1 MLVSSMGLPKTPL
14 LTTDAIILD
23 ENNDIVLIKRK
34 NNPYKDHWAIP
45 GGFVEIG
52 ESVEES
58 CIREA
63 KEETNLDV
71 EIISLIGVYSR
82 PNRDPRG
89 HTVTVAF
96 LTKPVSGE
104 LRADTDAK
112 EVKKINIS
120 KSNNID
126 LAFDHNEIM
135 ADAINL
141 INIF

>member
-1 MLVSSMGLPKTPL
+1 MSLPKTPL
-14 LTTDAIILD
+14 LTTDAVILD
-23 ENNDIVLIKRK
+23 ENNDIVLIKRM

-52 ESVEES
+52 ETVEES

-71 EIISLIGVYSR
+71 EIVSLVGIYSK

-96 LTKPVSGE
+96 LTKPLSSD
-104 LRADTDAK
+104 LKADSDAK
-112 EVKKINIS
+112 EVMKVNIQ
-120 KSNNID
+120 NILD
-126 LAFDHNEIM
+126 MNLAFDHYEIM
-135 ADAINL
+135 VDAINL
-141 INIF
+141 INK

>member
-1 MLVSSMGLPKTPL
+1 MGLPKTPL